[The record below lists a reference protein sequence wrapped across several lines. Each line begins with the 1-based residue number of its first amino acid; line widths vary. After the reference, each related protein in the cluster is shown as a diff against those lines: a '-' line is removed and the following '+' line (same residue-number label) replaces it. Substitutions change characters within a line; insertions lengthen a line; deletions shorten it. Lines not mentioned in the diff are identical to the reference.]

1 MRSFFMVFILIVSL
15 YADSD
20 EKRVVFDL
28 TIGDVNRFEQV
39 VLKGTEAHST
49 HYAQEFKTY
58 RPVFV
63 IHGDAYRFFLK
74 DLKGTPYEG
83 DSELVK
89 RRAELG
95 SRLASLVENYDVTF
109 EVCSAGM
116 RKKKIPF
123 ANLYPFVT
131 PIFTSTAGLIA
142 WQEKGYAY
150 IMVK

>member
-1 MRSFFMVFILIVSL
+1 MRSLILLFLLLFSL
-15 YADSD
+15 HAQSD

-39 VLKGTEAHST
+39 VLKGTESHAT
-49 HYAQEFKTY
+49 HYAEQLQEY

-63 IHGDAYRFFLK
+63 IHGESYRFFLK

-83 DSELVK
+83 DTELQK
-89 RRAELG
+89 RRADLET
-95 SRLASLVENYDVTF
+95 RLASLVENYGAVF

-116 RKKKIPF
+116 RKKKLSF
-123 ANLYPFVT
+123 ENLYPFVT
-131 PIFTSTAGLIA
+131 PIFTSSTGLIE